1 MKKTISLITALALCL
16 SLCVGGV
23 NADSA
28 SNGKQSKEETIE
40 QAAPEAKDYAQIGQE
55 INVGSAAVTFSAA
68 KLTYTIGESF
78 FYTAQDDM
86 RFFGLVGTIKNTGG
100 KELPVDMIR
109 AEMVFNGEYTYSAR
123 ATIGGNR
130 NTTTISVAPLAKAE
144 YWIYA
149 EIPETLVD
157 MLSTCEVRLSVNEN
171 FASCPES
178 VGNGDYNIK
187 LYLDEESCKSTLDAV
202 DVPSLF
208 FAECPILPTPVNYS
222 PVWKTSSSSSST
234 NGKVTSIK
242 YGFAVSFGRSDDIN
256 EIYNTYLTKLQN
268 LGLKVQNS
276 SNTSCDVY
284 SNGTKLAS
292 VSVGG
297 SGITF
302 SIIPGNENVPAPS
315 GFAEDK
321 EELSKSD
328 PVVKLGETIKTD
340 YFSMKLEKHGS
351 DTEIRSGSSKYG
363 TYSYYSSDNGDP
375 FFYVYGNLKNLGG
388 KPVDVR
394 NIYVQFCFDGKYNYR
409 GTVEGV
415 SSDYSN
421 FITDVSPL
429 ASADFYMYTSVP
441 QELINSFSTCTVRVG
456 FTKNFDYK
464 IVDVND
470 LPKFENCD
478 DIFSVEIKSA

>member
-1 MKKTISLITALALCL
+1 MKRTLSLITAVLLFL
-16 SLCVGGV
+16 SLCMGGV
-23 NADSA
+23 NAESA
-28 SNGKQSKEETIE
+28 SDDDQNKEQTV
-40 QAAPEAKDYAQIGQE
+40 AQLGQE
-55 INVGSAAVTFSAA
+55 INLGSAAVTFSAA

-78 FYTAQDDM
+78 IYTAQDDM

-100 KELPVDMIR
+100 KELPVDKIR
-109 AEMVFNGEYTYSAR
+109 AEMVFNDEYTYSASV
-123 ATIGGNR
+123 TIGGNR
-130 NTTTISVAPLAKAE
+130 NTTKISVAPLTKAE

-149 EIPETLVD
+149 EIPEALVE

-171 FASCPES
+171 FASYPES

-187 LYLDEESCKSTLDAV
+187 LSLDEEACKSTLDAV
-202 DVPSLF
+202 DVPSVF
-208 FAECPILPTPVNYS
+208 FTECPILPTPVS
-222 PVWKTSSSSSST
+222 FCPVWNTSSSSSSS

-268 LGLKVQNS
+268 LGFKVQNS
-276 SNTSCDVY
+276 SNTSCDIY
-284 SNGTKLAS
+284 SGGTKLAS

-297 SGITF
+297 GGMSF
-302 SIIPGNENVPAPS
+302 SIVPGNENVPAPS
-315 GFAEDK
+315 GFAEVK
-321 EELSKSD
+321 EEAAKSD
-328 PVVKLGETIKTD
+328 PVVKLGETIETD
-340 YFSMKLEKHGS
+340 YFSMKLEKQGS
-351 DTEIRSGSSKYG
+351 DTEIRSGSSQYG
-363 TYSYYSSDNGDP
+363 TYSYYKSDNGDP
-375 FFYVYGNLKNLGG
+375 FFYIYGNLKNLGG

-394 NIYVQFCFDGKYNYR
+394 NIYVQFCFDGKYNYK

-421 FITDVSPL
+421 FITDISPL
-429 ASADFYMYTSVP
+429 ASTDFYMYTSVP

-464 IVDVND
+464 VVDVND

-478 DIFSVEIKSA
+478 DVFVVEIK

>member
-1 MKKTISLITALALCL
+1 MKKTLSLITAFLLLL
-16 SLCVGGV
+16 SLCMGGV
-23 NADSA
+23 NAESA
-28 SNGKQSKEETIE
+28 SDGSQNKEQT
-40 QAAPEAKDYAQIGQE
+40 AAQLGQE
-55 INVGSAAVTFSAA
+55 INLGSAALTFSAA

-78 FYTAQDDM
+78 IYTAQDDM
-86 RFFGLVGTIKNTGG
+86 RFFGLVGTIKNIGG
-100 KELPVDMIR
+100 KELPVDKIR
-109 AEMVFNGEYTYSAR
+109 AEMVFNGEYTYSAS

-130 NTTTISVAPLAKAE
+130 NTTKISVAPLTKAE

-149 EIPETLVD
+149 EIPEALVE

-171 FASCPES
+171 FASYPES

-187 LYLDEESCKSTLDAV
+187 LNLDEEACKSTLAAV
-202 DVPSLF
+202 DVPSVF
-208 FAECPILPTPVNYS
+208 FAECPILPTPVS
-222 PVWKTSSSSSST
+222 FCPVWETSSSSSSS

-268 LGLKVQNS
+268 LGFNVQSS
-276 SNTSCDVY
+276 SNTSCDIY
-284 SNGTKLAS
+284 SGGTKLTS

-297 SGITF
+297 SGMSF
-302 SIIPGNENVPAPS
+302 SIVPGNENVPAPS
-315 GFAEDK
+315 GFAEVK
-321 EELSKSD
+321 EETAKSD
-328 PVVKLGETIKTD
+328 PMVKLGEAIETD
-340 YFSMKLEKHGS
+340 YFSMKLEKQGS
-351 DTEIRSGSSKYG
+351 DTEIRSGSGQYG
-363 TYSYYSSDNGDP
+363 TYSYYKSDNGDP
-375 FFYVYGNLKNLGG
+375 FFYIYGNLKNLGG

-394 NIYVQFCFDGKYNYR
+394 NIYVQFCFDGKYNYK

-421 FITDVSPL
+421 FITDISPL
-429 ASADFYMYTSVP
+429 ASTDFYMYTSVP

-464 IVDVND
+464 VVDVND

-478 DIFSVEIKSA
+478 DVFVVEIQSA

>member
-1 MKKTISLITALALCL
+1 MKMKKTVSLITAVLLLL

-23 NADSA
+23 NAESA
-28 SNGKQSKEETIE
+28 SDSSQSKEQT
-40 QAAPEAKDYAQIGQE
+40 AAQLGQE
-55 INVGSAAVTFSAA
+55 INLGSAAVTFSAA

-78 FYTAQDDM
+78 IFTAQDDM

-109 AEMVFNGEYTYSAR
+109 AEMVCNDEYTYSAS

-130 NTTTISVAPLAKAE
+130 NTTKISVAPLTKAE

-149 EIPETLVD
+149 EIPEALVE

-171 FASCPES
+171 FASYPES

-187 LYLDEESCKSTLDAV
+187 LSLDEAACKSTLAAV
-202 DVPSLF
+202 DIPSVF
-208 FAECPILPTPVNYS
+208 FAECPILPTPVS
-222 PVWKTSSSSSST
+222 FCPVWKTSSSSSSS

-268 LGLKVQNS
+268 LGFKVQSS
-276 SNTSCDVY
+276 SNTSCDIY
-284 SNGTKLAS
+284 SGGTKLAS

-297 SGITF
+297 GGMSF
-302 SIIPGNENVPAPS
+302 SIVPGNENVPAPS
-315 GFAEDK
+315 GLAEVK
-321 EELSKSD
+321 EEVTKSD
-328 PVVKLGETIKTD
+328 PVVKLGEAIETD
-340 YFSMKLEKHGS
+340 YFSMKLEKQGS
-351 DTEIRSGSSKYG
+351 DTEIRSGSSQYG
-363 TYSYYSSDNGDP
+363 TYSYYKSDNGDP
-375 FFYVYGNLKNLGG
+375 FFYIYGNLKNLGG

-394 NIYVQFCFDGKYNYR
+394 NIYVQFCFDEKYNYK

-429 ASADFYMYTSVP
+429 ASTDFYMYTSVP

-464 IVDVND
+464 IVDGND

-478 DIFSVEIKSA
+478 DVFVVEIK